1 MPDPGTVYLKDGNK
15 DEAVHVDVR
24 GAWVYYQTVIDGN
37 VYSHCKP
44 KEEVVDV
51 KKFLG
56 TIEECDNLQG
66 VEPGCQP

>member
-24 GAWVYYQTVIDGN
+24 GNWVYYQTRIDGN
-37 VYSHCKP
+37 VYSHYVP
-44 KEEVVDV
+44 KEDVKLV
-51 KKFLG
+51 KKFVG
-56 TIEECDNLQG
+56 TIEDCDSIQG